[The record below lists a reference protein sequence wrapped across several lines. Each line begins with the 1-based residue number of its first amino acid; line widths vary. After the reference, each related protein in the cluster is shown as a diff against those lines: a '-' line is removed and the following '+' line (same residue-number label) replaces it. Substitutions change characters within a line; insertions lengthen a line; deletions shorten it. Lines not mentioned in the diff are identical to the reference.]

1 MKKNSKP
8 LILLVASALVLVTI
22 MILAAQGLRLKYEEL
37 QRELAQLES
46 RIKTEKTISIAMKA
60 NYQMLTAADL
70 IKKYAVFELGLVDA
84 SSDTNNKIILSR
96 DDIAELSEISGIA
109 NE

>member
-8 LILLVASALVLVTI
+8 VILIIASALILVTVI
-22 MILAAQGLRLKYEEL
+22 ILMAQGLKLKYEEL
-37 QRELAQLES
+37 QRENAQLES

-60 NYQMLTAADL
+60 NYQMLTAEDV
-70 IKKYAVFELGLVDA
+70 IKKYAAFELSLIDA
-84 SSDTNNKIILSR
+84 SSDTNNKIILSK
-96 DDIAELSEISGIA
+96 DKIDELLEIAGIT